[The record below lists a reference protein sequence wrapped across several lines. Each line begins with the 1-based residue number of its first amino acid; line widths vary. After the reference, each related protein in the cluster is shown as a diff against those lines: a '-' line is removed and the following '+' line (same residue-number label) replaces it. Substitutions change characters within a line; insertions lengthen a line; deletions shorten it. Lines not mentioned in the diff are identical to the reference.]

1 MTQYKKK
8 ATVVVRRRWID
19 ECVNNIKNTPHH
31 AKIYNNDNICT
42 HHRGFTENIP
52 CLPHSPN
59 ILLLLLGITV
69 VPREIEDNAYAIFF
83 FGGGGVREAGGSG
96 GEGVN
101 EVHYGQNGKLKTFD
115 VPASTRLQIKK
126 IISSIVLGNVR
137 MVNSNFKT
145 LFSVPR
151 ISAPLA

>member
-1 MTQYKKK
+1 MSALTISKTLRTMRRSITTTIFVLIIADSPRIFLVYPTPPIFCSFSWVLQSCQEKLRIMLTQ
-8 ATVVVRRRWID
+8 
-19 ECVNNIKNTPHH
+19 
-31 AKIYNNDNICT
+31 
-42 HHRGFTENIP
+42 
-52 CLPHSPN
+52 
-59 ILLLLLGITV
+59 
-69 VPREIEDNAYAIFF
+69 FF
-83 FGGGGVREAGGSG
+83 FFFWGGGVREAGGSG

>member
-1 MTQYKKK
+1 MSALTISKTLRTMRRSITTTIFVLIIADSPRIFLVYPTPPIFCFFSWVLQSCQEKLRIMLTQ
-8 ATVVVRRRWID
+8 
-19 ECVNNIKNTPHH
+19 
-31 AKIYNNDNICT
+31 
-42 HHRGFTENIP
+42 
-52 CLPHSPN
+52 
-59 ILLLLLGITV
+59 
-69 VPREIEDNAYAIFF
+69 FF
-83 FGGGGVREAGGSG
+83 FLGGGVREAGGSG

>member
-1 MTQYKKK
+1 MSALTISKTLRTIRRSITMTIFVLIIADSSRIYL
-8 ATVVVRRRWID
+8 VYP
-19 ECVNNIKNTPHH
+19 TPPMFCSFSLVLQSCQE
-31 AKIYNNDNICT
+31 KLRIMLT
-42 HHRGFTENIP
+42 Q
-52 CLPHSPN
+52 
-59 ILLLLLGITV
+59 
-69 VPREIEDNAYAIFF
+69 FF
-83 FGGGGVREAGGSG
+83 FGGGGGGSRGSG

-126 IISSIVLGNVR
+126 IISSIVLGNMK

>member
-31 AKIYNNDNICT
+31 TKIYNYDNICA
-42 HHRGFTENIP
+42 HHRGFIENIP
-52 CLPHSPN
+52 RLPHSPN
-59 ILLLLLGITV
+59 VLLLLLGITV
-69 VPREIEDNAYAIFF
+69 VPRKIEDNAYAIFF
-83 FGGGGVREAGGSG
+83 FFWGGGVRGSG

-126 IISSIVLGNVR
+126 IISSIVLGNVK

>member
-1 MTQYKKK
+1 MSALTISKTLRTIRRCITMTIFVLII
-8 ATVVVRRRWID
+8 ADSSR
-19 ECVNNIKNTPHH
+19 
-31 AKIYNNDNICT
+31 IYLVYPTRPMFCSFSLVLQSCQEKLRIMLT
-42 HHRGFTENIP
+42 Q
-52 CLPHSPN
+52 
-59 ILLLLLGITV
+59 
-69 VPREIEDNAYAIFF
+69 FF
-83 FGGGGVREAGGSG
+83 FGGGGGGGRGSG

-126 IISSIVLGNVR
+126 IISSIVLGNVN

-145 LFSVPR
+145 LSSVPR

>member
-83 FGGGGVREAGGSG
+83 FWGGGGGSG

>member
-1 MTQYKKK
+1 MSALTISKTLRTMRRSITTTIFVLIIADSPRIFLVYPTPPIFCFFSWVLQSCQEKLRIMLTQ
-8 ATVVVRRRWID
+8 
-19 ECVNNIKNTPHH
+19 
-31 AKIYNNDNICT
+31 
-42 HHRGFTENIP
+42 
-52 CLPHSPN
+52 
-59 ILLLLLGITV
+59 
-69 VPREIEDNAYAIFF
+69 FF
-83 FGGGGVREAGGSG
+83 FLGGGGVREAGGSG

-126 IISSIVLGNVR
+126 ISSTVLGNVK

-145 LFSVPR
+145 LSSVPR